1 MNVDEDADTEQQ
13 HHEHTIRAFTAYRY
27 HSLAS
32 NNLRRQSYMSLQ
44 PHQQK
49 LLPNQLQLINE
60 IDYCIT
66 NNAEF
71 LEDIAAAAT
80 AQALLQGGNSV
91 LSKTIRPKP
100 KVTEHEMEKLRST
113 LRQIHRDWSEEG
125 KSERDASYEP
135 ILHALD
141 AHYSHVSAAN
151 RRNIRVLVP
160 GCGLGRLAYEIA
172 RKGYSAQGNEFST
185 FMLFSSNFILNATT
199 APHEFSIHPFCH
211 SLSNTRVA
219 NDATRA
225 ITIPDVLPRDVP
237 EGTDFSM
244 AAGDFCEIYRDEV
257 GQWDCVA
264 TCFFIDT
271 AHNIV
276 EYLEVIASILK
287 KGGLW
292 INLGPSLWH
301 FEGTIGLSLDLPMD
315 EVKALARRVPQGL
328 QIEVSMVFITQ

>member
-1 MNVDEDADTEQQ
+1 MDSVAWLMRSPGKATPPKGMNLGIPAVKARE
-13 HHEHTIRAFTAYRY
+13 F
-27 HSLAS
+27 AS
-32 NNLRRQSYMSLQ
+32 DMTR
-44 PHQQK
+44 
-49 LLPNQLQLINE
+49 I
-60 IDYCIT
+60 C
-66 NNAEF
+66 
-71 LEDIAAAAT
+71 
-80 AQALLQGGNSV
+80 
-91 LSKTIRPKP
+91 
-100 KVTEHEMEKLRST
+100 
-113 LRQIHRDWSEEG
+113 
-125 KSERDASYEP
+125 
-135 ILHALD
+135 
-141 AHYSHVSAAN
+141 
-151 RRNIRVLVP
+151 
-160 GCGLGRLAYEIA
+160 
-172 RKGYSAQGNEFST
+172 ST